1 MSKNLLIIY
10 TKIPQLGK
18 TKTRLAKDS
27 NVLFAF
33 LVSLCSFK
41 DTINKVSSS
50 KYYDFIAVVDSDE
63 EAKLFKQKLGLNAYV
78 MDKSLLQLDQSERF
92 TALFSKFKKQYDKVA
107 LIPSDVPAITE
118 STIIESFNLL
128 DSYNYV
134 FGPEY
139 NGGVYL
145 IGSSN
150 TNNEIFSN
158 VRWSTEN
165 SVKDL
170 IKNTNGKCALLQIQG
185 DINTF
190 KDLSLLQK
198 EIIEY
203 SPLLHQF
210 ISSNLN
216 EKEAQTLYAYN

>member
-1 MSKNLLIIY
+1 MSKNLLILY

-18 TKTRLAKDS
+18 TKTRLSKDS

-41 DTINKVSSS
+41 DTINKVSNSRH
-50 KYYDFIAVVDSDE
+50 YDFIAVVDSKE
-63 EAKLFKQKLGLNAYV
+63 EVDIFKNKLGLNAYV
-78 MDKSLLQLDQSERF
+78 MDDSLLRLDQSERF
-92 TALFSKFKKQYDKVA
+92 FKLFSKFKEKYNKVA

-118 STIIESFNLL
+118 STIIGSFNLL
-128 DSYNYV
+128 NNFKYV

-145 IGSSN
+145 IGSSS
-150 TNNEIFSN
+150 TKNEIFSN

-170 IKNTNGKCALLQIQG
+170 IQNTKGKCTLLQNQG

-190 KDLSLLQK
+190 KDLGLLQN
-198 EIIEY
+198 EIKEY
-203 SPLLHQF
+203 SPLLHEF
-210 ISSNLN
+210 LSSNIQNN
-216 EKEAQTLYAYN
+216 EEIPYAYN

>member
-1 MSKNLLIIY
+1 MSNNLLILY
-10 TKIPQLGK
+10 TKVPQLGK
-18 TKTRLAKDS
+18 SKTRLAKES
-27 NVLFAF
+27 NTLFAF

-41 DTINKVSSS
+41 DTINKISNS
-50 KYYDFIAVVDSDE
+50 KHYDFIVVVNSE
-63 EAKLFKQKLGLNAYV
+63 EESQLLKQKLGLNAYV
-78 MDKSLLQLDQSERF
+78 MDNSLLELDQSERF
-92 TALFSKFKKQYDKVA
+92 ASLFSRFKIQYDKVV

-118 STIIESFNLL
+118 STILEAFKLL
-128 DSYNYV
+128 DNRDYV

-145 IGSSN
+145 IGSSSKKN
-150 TNNEIFSN
+150 KIFYN

-170 IKNTNGKCALLQIQG
+170 IKNTKGECALLQTQG

-190 KDLSLLQK
+190 KDLSLLQN
-198 EIIEY
+198 EIRKY

-210 ISSNLN
+210 ISSNFN
-216 EKEAQTLYAYN
+216 KKEAEIYAYN